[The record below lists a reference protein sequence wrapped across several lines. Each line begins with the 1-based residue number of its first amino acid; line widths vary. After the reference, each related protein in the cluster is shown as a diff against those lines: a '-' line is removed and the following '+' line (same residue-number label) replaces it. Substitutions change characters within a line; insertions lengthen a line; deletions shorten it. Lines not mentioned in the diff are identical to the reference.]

1 MSITTA
7 GRSLSNDMTTQVSA
21 SELAPIILAS
31 LSFST
36 PVHLWS
42 GYGTITYNGTGYLGI
57 GTLGTISPIEETT
70 DLAAR
75 GISLQLSGVPTAQIA
90 IALTENYQGREC
102 SILFAAMASDGT
114 LVSTPVTVFSGR
126 MDVMTINDDGE
137 QAIIGMTAENKL
149 VDFSASART
158 ALHGRGTKVALS
170 ERQGAGVRKCDS
182 GKGNLLGQREVQ
194 LAGQR
199 PRGRELRDHD
209 LRMIARRDNWPDL
222 LSVYIEEKRS
232 EPFAWGSND
241 CCLFAAD
248 WVQIATGHDI
258 AAQWRGSYTTALGAR
273 RALDE
278 GGGIE
283 RAGRTSRRDQDRDGS
298 RSARRSSRSRI
309 RQRRRARN
317 LRRLGRGFYFKRWGQ
332 IRSAC

>member
-36 PVHLWS
+36 QVHLWS

-149 VDFSASART
+149 VDFR
-158 ALHGRGTKVALS
+158 
-170 ERQGAGVRKCDS
+170 
-182 GKGNLLGQREVQ
+182 
-194 LAGQR
+194 R
-199 PRGRELRDHD
+199 PRELR
-209 LRMIARRDNWPDL
+209 
-222 LSVYIEEKRS
+222 
-232 EPFAWGSND
+232 
-241 CCLFAAD
+241 
-248 WVQIATGHDI
+248 
-258 AAQWRGSYTTALGAR
+258 YT
-273 RALDE
+273 D
-278 GGGIE
+278 
-283 RAGRTSRRDQDRDGS
+283 
-298 RSARRSSRSRI
+298 
-309 RQRRRARN
+309 
-317 LRRLGRGFYFKRWGQ
+317 
-332 IRSAC
+332 